1 MPRSLARLSPF
12 PFVLIALVTR
22 FFLLDRQSLWGDEG
36 YTWQTIR
43 GSLPQT
49 LERALAEGSQGP
61 FYFVAQWAWS
71 KVFGTSELGLRSLSA
86 VAGALGVW
94 FVYLIAARVGGQRAA
109 MWAAVLAA
117 LSPLWVYYSQEARPY
132 ALSATLAAGAV
143 VCALGMVR
151 ERTVHRGWL
160 VGYVLCGAS
169 AALTHYFAVFAVLAT
184 VLAVPRTRS
193 GVVAWASATSLALLP
208 LVAWV
213 AIGWAGFSY
222 ALGSGGQRGL
232 APLSYTLGVAEAF
245 ANGLPS
251 ATGLPKVALVVG
263 FLVVV
268 AGALSRGSPLLIGW
282 LVAVLVGAQL
292 IGFPSDRPGPWVRY
306 VIAALPAFVLLQ
318 GVGVER
324 LWKRN
329 AAVGGLAMAALL
341 GVSVFSLVHV
351 YFDPALAR
359 FDFRSPVRRLA
370 ATVTKSDVVIAN
382 KGNPAFFYYYGDTE
396 PAPVALVPRSPDL
409 WRNEIDVA
417 ATEATA
423 DADRVFLVKYMP
435 PDWDPDGYLERWLD
449 ERAYKVSDE
458 WIEHIRLISYE
469 LTPSL
474 DDPAVQPLQ
483 VRVSD
488 EIELVGWMLHEG
500 LLEGKPSR
508 VTLFWLAKAPIPT
521 DYKVFVHVVD
531 AADQKVTQHDSAP
544 ARDTRPTTQWHPG
557 DVVADSHPLTVPLGE
572 WFLSVGMYEPASG
585 VRPVVRVAG
594 RPDDSRVLLGPLV
607 VGR

>member
-1 MPRSLARLSPF
+1 MPRRLARLSPF

-49 LERALAEGSQGP
+49 LERTLAEGSQAP

-143 VCALGMVR
+143 VCALGMAS
-151 ERTVHRGWL
+151 ERPLQRPWL
-160 VGYVLCGAS
+160 AGYVLCAAL

-184 VLAVPRTRS
+184 VLAVPRTRF
-193 GVVAWASATSLALLP
+193 GILAWASATSLALLP

-213 AIGWAGFSY
+213 VIGWTGFSY
-222 ALGSGGQRGL
+222 ALGSSGQRGL
-232 APLSYTLGVAEAF
+232 APFSYALGVAEAF

-251 ATGLPKVALVVG
+251 PTGLPKIALLLGGLLALVGVLG
-263 FLVVV
+263 
-268 AGALSRGSPLLIGW
+268 RGSPLFIGW
-282 LVAVLVGAQL
+282 LVAVPVGAQL

-306 VIAALPAFVLLQ
+306 IIAGLPAFVLLQ
-318 GVGVER
+318 GAGVER
-324 LWKRN
+324 LWRRSPV
-329 AAVGGLAMAALL
+329 VGALSLIALL
-341 GVSVFSLVHV
+341 GMSLASLAHV
-351 YFDPALAR
+351 YLDPVLAR
-359 FDFRSPVRRLA
+359 FDFRTPVRRLA
-370 ATVTKSDVVIAN
+370 ATVTKSDVVIVN

-396 PAPVALVPRSPDL
+396 PAPVVLAPRSPDL
-409 WRNEIDVA
+409 WRNEVDVA

-435 PDWDPDGYLERWLD
+435 PDWDPDGYLERWL

-483 VRVSD
+483 VRVGD
-488 EIELVGWMLHEG
+488 EIELIGWMLHEG
-500 LLEGKPSR
+500 LLDGKPSR
-508 VTLFWLAKAPIPT
+508 VTLFWRAKAPIT
-521 DYKVFVHVVD
+521 IDYKVFVHVVD
-531 AADQKVTQHDSAP
+531 AADRKATQHDSVP
-544 ARDTRPTTQWHPG
+544 ARDTRPTTQWRPG

-572 WFLSVGMYEPASG
+572 WFLSAGLYEPASG
-585 VRPVVRVAG
+585 VRPVVRVEG
-594 RPDDSRVLLGPLV
+594 MPDDSRVLLGPLV